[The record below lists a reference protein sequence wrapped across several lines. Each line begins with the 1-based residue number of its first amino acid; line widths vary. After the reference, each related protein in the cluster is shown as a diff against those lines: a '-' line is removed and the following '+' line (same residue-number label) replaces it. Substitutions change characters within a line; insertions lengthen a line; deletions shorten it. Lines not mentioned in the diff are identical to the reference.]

1 MLNDV
6 IVGQRN
12 LRRKEICFIFHRIA
26 GHVKEVKF
34 LKDCGLL
41 SVKLIMADLVQQ
53 DNPAHDFMQIR
64 FDEDK
69 AVTFDNLIHTLLPVE
84 VYFLDNNTKFWC
96 GIKKVDSL
104 FSRIS

>member
-6 IVGQRN
+6 IVWQRN
-12 LRRKEICFIFHRIA
+12 LCREEICFIFHRIA
-26 GHVKEVKF
+26 GHVKEVEF

-53 DNPAHDFMQIR
+53 DNLAHDFMQIR

-69 AVTFDNLIHTLLPVE
+69 AVTFDNLMRLNRRVPNGTHDGVR
-84 VYFLDNNTKFWC
+84 
-96 GIKKVDSL
+96 GRGL
-104 FSRIS
+104 FSPSYLIV